1 MKDFFKKLFS
11 AGDEVSSKRFIG
23 FIAFTL
29 IVFSFVLS
37 LFKEVFLPEYIFE
50 GMLFIVL
57 GAFLGGTIEKF
68 SRKAP
73 KNCNDEE
80 CWEDEQEGI

>member
-1 MKDFFKKLFS
+1 MKTFFKKLFS
-11 AGDEVSSKRFIG
+11 GGDEVSSKRFIG
-23 FIAFTL
+23 FIAFIL
-29 IVFSFVLS
+29 IVLSFVVS
-37 LFKEVFLPEYIFE
+37 LFQEVFLPEYIFE

-80 CWEDEQEGI
+80 CWEEPKEGI

>member
-1 MKDFFKKLFS
+1 MKRFFKKLFS

-23 FIAFTL
+23 FIAFLL

-37 LFKEVFLPEYIFE
+37 LFKEVFVPEYIFE

-68 SRKAP
+68 SK
-73 KNCNDEE
+73 KKYDGCNDEE
-80 CWEDEQEGI
+80 CFEEPREEI